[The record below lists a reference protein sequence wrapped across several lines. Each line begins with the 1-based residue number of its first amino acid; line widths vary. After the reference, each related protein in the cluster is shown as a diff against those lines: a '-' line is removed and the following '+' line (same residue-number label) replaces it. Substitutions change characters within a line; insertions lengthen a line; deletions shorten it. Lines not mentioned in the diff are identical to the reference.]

1 MFGRLVSL
9 NLLWLASCHPAYAS
23 GSPCDYDHQ
32 SSETY
37 QLQIEATDDIQSKSY
52 DIAEG
57 ARKCVVDMKI
67 MVENV
72 WHPSDG
78 TYVYGPDIPETTA
91 CERAELKAKENLI
104 KLLSPVIINSE
115 KNLNCQLTN
124 KPIVSK
130 IDKVSNCKEWKTIWI
145 DGVEKR
151 GWRNICD

>member
-9 NLLWLASCHPAYAS
+9 SILCVSGCHPAFAE
-23 GSPCDYDHQ
+23 SPCDYDHQ

-57 ARKCVVDMKI
+57 ARKCVVNMNI
-67 MVENV
+67 MVESV
-72 WHPSDG
+72 WHPSEG

-104 KLLSPVIINSE
+104 KDLSPVIINSK

-124 KPIVSK
+124 NIKVSK
-130 IDKVSNCKEWKTIWI
+130 VEECKEWKTIWI
-145 DGVEKR
+145 DGQEKR
-151 GWRNICD
+151 GWRNTCD